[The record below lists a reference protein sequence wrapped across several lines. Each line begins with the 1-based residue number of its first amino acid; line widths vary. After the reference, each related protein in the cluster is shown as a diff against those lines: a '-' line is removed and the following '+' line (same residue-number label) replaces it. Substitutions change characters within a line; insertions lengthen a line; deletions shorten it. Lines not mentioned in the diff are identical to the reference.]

1 MAKRAKGRVV
11 MILLDSNTVVYL
23 SKEIISID
31 DVFDDN
37 EEYGISV
44 ITYMEVLGYHFEST
58 KEKEFIEE
66 LLSYLS
72 IIYID
77 ETIAKRVIQL
87 KKEKKIKLPDAIICA
102 TAIVN
107 NGLLITNDI
116 RLKNIKNLKIKI
128 VGM

>member
-107 NGLLITNDI
+107 NSLLITNDI

>member
-1 MAKRAKGRVV
+1 MVV
-11 MILLDSNTVVYL
+11 LDSNTIVYL
-23 SKEIISID
+23 SKELICLD

-66 LLSYLS
+66 LLSYLT

-77 ETIAKRVIQL
+77 ETIAQKVIELKR
-87 KKEKKIKLPDAIICA
+87 EKKIKLPDAIICA
-102 TAIVN
+102 TAMVN
-107 NGLLITNDI
+107 NSLLISNDI
-116 RLKNIKNLKIKI
+116 RLKNIRNLKIKI
-128 VGM
+128 VGMYLNEDLQ

>member
-1 MAKRAKGRVV
+1 MV
-11 MILLDSNTVVYL
+11 LLDSNTIVYL

-31 DVFDDN
+31 DVFDDQ

-44 ITYMEVLGYHFEST
+44 ITYMEVLGYDFESA
-58 KEKEFIEE
+58 KEKAFIEE
-66 LLSYLS
+66 LLSYLT

-77 ETIAKRVIQL
+77 EVIANRVIRL

-102 TAIVN
+102 TAMLN
-107 NGLLITNDI
+107 NSLLITNDI
-116 RLKNIKNLKIKI
+116 RLKSIEQLKIKI

>member
-1 MAKRAKGRVV
+1 MVI
-11 MILLDSNTVVYL
+11 ILLDSNTIVYL

-31 DVFDDN
+31 DIFYDN

-44 ITYMEVLGYHFEST
+44 ITYMEVLGYDFKST

-66 LLSYLS
+66 LLSYLT

-77 ETIAKRVIQL
+77 ERIATRVIQL

-102 TAIVN
+102 TALVN
-107 NGLLITNDI
+107 NSLLITNDI
-116 RLKNIKNLKIKI
+116 RLQNIKELKIKI

>member
-1 MAKRAKGRVV
+1 MV
-11 MILLDSNTVVYL
+11 LLDSNTIVYL
-23 SKEIISID
+23 SKEIISVD

-37 EEYGISV
+37 KEYGISV
-44 ITYMEVLGYHFEST
+44 ITYMEVLGYSFEST

-72 IIYID
+72 VIYID
-77 ETIAKRVIQL
+77 ETIAKRVIEL
-87 KKEKKIKLPDAIICA
+87 KKERKIKLPDAIICA
-102 TAIVN
+102 TAMVN
-107 NGLLITNDI
+107 NSLLITNDI